1 MVMYLG
7 RKIATALEKIAYS
20 GEMGHREVI
29 QPLRAALKPFG
40 VRVDHS
46 YSDKLNG
53 YEFGVSGH
61 YDGSRIRQPIHLVV
75 YFSNDWLVHGARMK
89 WTKQRRQEFCFKV
102 SQVLQ
107 HELIHKCQ
115 AQYRDVELG
124 YRAAKD
130 PHRQTELYLSNK
142 DEIGAYAHDIMME
155 LKTTEFGW
163 NILRQIGRYRI
174 PSYNIY
180 KKAFGRKDWH
190 KVKNRL
196 LKQVFKWMEN

>member
-1 MVMYLG
+1 MGMYLG
-7 RKIATALEKIAYS
+7 RKIATALEKCSFS
-20 GEMGHREVI
+20 GEMGHRTIVDR
-29 QPLRAALKPFG
+29 LKVALKPFG
-40 VRVDHS
+40 VRIDHS

-61 YDGSRIRQPIHLVV
+61 YDGSRIRQPIKLVV
-75 YFSNDWLVHGARMK
+75 FFSLDHGAK
-89 WTKQRRQEFCFKV
+89 YHWTESRQKAFCFKV

-115 AQYRDVELG
+115 AQYRDGDTG
-124 YRAAKD
+124 YQVAIDR
-130 PHRQTELYLSNK
+130 RYQEELYLSNK

-155 LKTTEFGW
+155 LKQQKHGW

-180 KKAFGRKDWH
+180 KNAFRQQDWH
-190 KVKNRL
+190 KIKNRL